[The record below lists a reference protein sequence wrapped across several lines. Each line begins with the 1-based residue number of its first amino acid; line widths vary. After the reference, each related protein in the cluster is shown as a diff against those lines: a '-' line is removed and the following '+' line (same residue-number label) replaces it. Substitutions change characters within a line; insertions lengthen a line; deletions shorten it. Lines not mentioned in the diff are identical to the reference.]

1 MPNKVAPSGRRRIVI
16 LSITAFVFTILIAS
30 LAGHERLVHS
40 HSPFSKPFYQ
50 NLYPLGSTKTVDEV
64 KTDRIAIVMVDT
76 RSPSIPQDPEA
87 EISFWTISIL

>member
-50 NLYPLGSTKTVDEV
+50 NLYPLGRTKTVDET
-64 KTDRIAIVMVDT
+64 KTDRIAIVMIDT

-87 EISFWTISIL
+87 EILFWTISIL

>member
-40 HSPFSKPFYQ
+40 HSPFPKPFYQ
-50 NLYPLGSTKTVDEV
+50 SLYPLGWAKTVDEAR
-64 KTDRIAIVMVDT
+64 TDRTGIVMIDT
-76 RSPSIPQDPEA
+76 RSPSMPQGPE
-87 EISFWTISIL
+87 EKISFWTISIL